1 MNPIAYRATLLNVF
15 ANTAL
20 FVLKLAAGIMSGSIA
35 LISDS
40 INSLNDIAASIATY
54 ICVKISGKQA
64 DEGHPFGHSRAEP
77 IAGLIIAV
85 LAGILGFEIIRV
97 SIERLLDTTAAAPE
111 IDLFTL
117 LVPVV
122 TIASKWAMGGYF
134 KKVGRRFNSPA
145 LMATATDAYM
155 DVFVAIAVLI
165 GVVGV
170 WLGYPYLDPLA
181 GLVVSVW
188 IIYAG
193 YSIGVENID
202 YLMGK
207 APPKE
212 LMEEIKTAGCSVDGV
227 RDINTVRAHYVGSF
241 IHVEIHIEVDKDL
254 STSDSHS
261 IGKAVER
268 GIESLDSIDKSFV
281 HIDPV

>member
-15 ANTAL
+15 GNTAL
-20 FVLKLAAGIMSGSIA
+20 FALKLTAGLLSGSIA

-40 INSLNDIAASIATY
+40 INSLNDIAASIATF
-54 ICVKISGKQA
+54 ICVRISGKQA

-85 LAGILGFEIIRV
+85 LAGILGFEVIRV
-97 SIERLLDTTAAAPE
+97 SVERLLDSSTPE
-111 IDLFTL
+111 VDLFTL
-117 LVPVV
+117 VVPVV
-122 TIASKWAMGGYF
+122 TIASKGAMGWHF
-134 KKVGRRFNSPA
+134 RKVGRRFNSPA
-145 LMATATDAYM
+145 LMATAVDAYM

-170 WLGYPYLDPLA
+170 WFGYPVLDPLA
-181 GLVVSVW
+181 GLAVSVW

-207 APPKE
+207 APPKA
-212 LMEEIKTAGCSVDGV
+212 LMEDIRTAATAVEGV
-227 RDINTVRAHYVGSF
+227 RAINTVRAHYVGSY
-241 IHVEIHIEVDKDL
+241 IHVEVHIEVDKDL
-254 STSDSHS
+254 STAASHA

-268 GIESLDSIDKSFV
+268 AVESLESIDKSFV

>member
-1 MNPIAYRATLLNVF
+1 MNPIAYRATLLNIVG
-15 ANTAL
+15 NTAL
-20 FVLKLAAGIMSGSIA
+20 FALKLVAGILSGSIA

-40 INSLNDIAASIATY
+40 INSLNDIAASIATF

-85 LAGILGFEIIRV
+85 LAGILGFEVIRV
-97 SIERLLDTTAAAPE
+97 SVERLLDATTPE
-111 IDLFTL
+111 VDLFTL
-117 LVPVV
+117 VVPVV
-122 TIASKWAMGGYF
+122 TIVAKGAMGFHF
-134 KKVGRRFNSPA
+134 KGVGKRFNSPA
-145 LMATATDAYM
+145 LLATAVDAYM
-155 DVFVAIAVLI
+155 DVLVAIAVLI
-165 GVVGV
+165 GVAGV
-170 WLGYPYLDPLA
+170 WLGYPVLDPIA
-181 GLVVSVW
+181 GLVVSIW

-207 APPKE
+207 SPPKA
-212 LMEEIKTAGCSVDGV
+212 LMEDIRTAACAVEGV
-227 RDINTVRAHYVGSF
+227 RDINTVRAHYVGSY
-241 IHVEIHIEVDKDL
+241 IHVEIHIEVDKNL
-254 STSDSHS
+254 PTKDSHA

-268 GIESLDSIDKSFV
+268 AVESIVSIDKCFV